1 MKFITYLIRAILCFI
16 GITSLIL
23 TMVLMGIL
31 MLISLALD
39 ILFGIRILHK
49 S

>member
-1 MKFITYLIRAILCFI
+1 MKYINYLIRAILCLV
-16 GITSLIL
+16 GITSLLL
-23 TMVLMGIL
+23 TLVLVGIL